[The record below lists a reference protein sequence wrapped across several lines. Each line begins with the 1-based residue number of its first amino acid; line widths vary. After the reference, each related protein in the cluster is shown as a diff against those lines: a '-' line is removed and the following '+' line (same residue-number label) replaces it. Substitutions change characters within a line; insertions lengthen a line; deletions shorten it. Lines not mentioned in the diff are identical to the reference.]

1 MAASVFIEFLS
12 KRIYSL
18 SRKSC
23 FRLLVCLFA
32 CLFVSAGR
40 SNQRKP
46 PLPTGSPR
54 PVNKSTTHSLRMRVG
69 EHHRGEGEKIA
80 RARRLGHLP
89 EDSVLHK
96 SQKIACT
103 KS

>member
-12 KRIYSL
+12 KRICSL

-23 FRLLVCLFA
+23 FRLLVCLF
-32 CLFVSAGR
+32 SAGR
-40 SNQRKP
+40 SHQRKP

>member
-1 MAASVFIEFLS
+1 
-12 KRIYSL
+12 
-18 SRKSC
+18 
-23 FRLLVCLFA
+23 
-32 CLFVSAGR
+32 
-40 SNQRKP
+40 
-46 PLPTGSPR
+46 
-54 PVNKSTTHSLRMRVG
+54 MRVG

-80 RARRLGHLP
+80 RARILGHLP

>member
-1 MAASVFIEFLS
+1 
-12 KRIYSL
+12 
-18 SRKSC
+18 
-23 FRLLVCLFA
+23 
-32 CLFVSAGR
+32 
-40 SNQRKP
+40 
-46 PLPTGSPR
+46 
-54 PVNKSTTHSLRMRVG
+54 MRVG